1 MYLLYIMTLYSDNYA
16 YDFYNWEHDN
26 QCADV
31 VARTV
36 VASAIKTAL
45 KRALKPDLKALITYA
60 IENNDYSDYPD
71 SDSHASITTLEFNEI
86 HYMEIDISNTKPNCF
101 PRAKIKYCSI
111 L

>member
-1 MYLLYIMTLYSDNYA
+1 MTLYSDNYA

-60 IENNDYSDYPD
+60 IENNDYGDYPD

-86 HYMEIDISNTKPNCF
+86 HYMEIDNDDDLSNIKSYCF